1 MKVLELVYNMI
12 GQPTNEMEMYLCLQ
26 VAAVILILLV
36 VGILDLFH
44 LIGSAINGGR
54 R

>member
-1 MKVLELVYNMI
+1 MQVLELVFSMI
-12 GQPTNEMEMYLCLQ
+12 GQPNNEMEMYLCLQ